1 MRRLLPVRKCRSSEK
16 WAPLLCSSGWVLL
29 NHCICSTFWLSLCYG
44 SSSIF
49 HWRWREMGM
58 TALEDRISGL
68 LTAFLSMDLPSMP
81 SSAVLV
87 AGQNIVFNFFFFFF
101 TSIPFVQNFIKAPLY
116 CEAKFDI
123 ECVPAQQEKIFS
135 SIWDG
140 SIRHWKYLLVCSRK
154 SFPLTCFKGWAC
166 YCSLFR
172 RGN

>member
-1 MRRLLPVRKCRSSEK
+1 MLFHIMRRLLPVRKCRSSEK
-16 WAPLLCSSGWVLL
+16 WTPLLCSSGWVLL

-87 AGQNIVFNFFFFFF
+87 AGQNIVFNFFFFFLP
-101 TSIPFVQNFIKAPLY
+101 PFLLCKTLLKHLFIVKQSL
-116 CEAKFDI
+116 I
-123 ECVPAQQEKIFS
+123 S
-135 SIWDG
+135 SVFP
-140 SIRHWKYLLVCSRK
+140 HNRK
-154 SFPLTCFKGWAC
+154 RSSQAYEMGQ
-166 YCSLFR
+166 
-172 RGN
+172 